1 MYEHRNRPLLS
12 RAKFVAR
19 IARHLLLA
27 LLLIGIALGIGVLGY
42 HYLGELS
49 WIDSLLNASMILS
62 GMGPV
67 DPMRTKYLT
76 ITTRAAEEGEKLAQV
91 SGGVFYSIKRL
102 DDLQKAYNDI
112 VLQMRTAYTITYNS
126 NADNTGHRRL
136 RVRTNREGAS
146 VRLSPAVT
154 VPH

>member
-12 RAKFVAR
+12 RAKFIAR

-67 DPMRTKYLT
+67 DPLHSSAGKIFASCYALFSGLAFIGIASLIIAPFAHRL
-76 ITTRAAEEGEKLAQV
+76 IHRFHIEGK
-91 SGGVFYSIKRL
+91 
-102 DDLQKAYNDI
+102 
-112 VLQMRTAYTITYNS
+112 
-126 NADNTGHRRL
+126 
-136 RVRTNREGAS
+136 
-146 VRLSPAVT
+146 
-154 VPH
+154 

>member
-49 WIDSLLNASMILS
+49 WIDSLLNASMILG

-67 DPMRTKYLT
+67 DPLKTDSAKIFASCYALFSGLAFIGIVSVLLAPFVHRLLH
-76 ITTRAAEEGEKLAQV
+76 RVHAEEQ
-91 SGGVFYSIKRL
+91 
-102 DDLQKAYNDI
+102 
-112 VLQMRTAYTITYNS
+112 
-126 NADNTGHRRL
+126 
-136 RVRTNREGAS
+136 
-146 VRLSPAVT
+146 
-154 VPH
+154 